1 MKVTLMTASP
11 RPRPTCPSWQEPKR
25 LSSGD
30 KIWILTD
37 VETST
42 SSFYSW
48 STEQEWFTVGAYDF
62 RSECIGF
69 FKFSLDDGRGL
80 LRAGLPAPP
89 WNAPQV
95 NGIEVSRLAHD
106 NGEAKGRFVVTVK
119 LVDIDPKLL
128 AITAAAKRAFWDAGL
143 NPNAEPG
150 MWSDLVAAVVQEK
163 KIESAALG
171 RTGLF
176 TAKDVEAVVGGGVN
190 VLPVLK
196 RLVNDGRLE
205 RFGRTRGT
213 QYLVR

>member
-1 MKVTLMTASP
+1 MTESP
-11 RPRPTCPSWQEPKR
+11 RPRPSCPSWQEPKR

-42 SSFYSW
+42 SSFYPW

-69 FKFSLDDGRGL
+69 FKFSLDDARGL

-89 WNAPQV
+89 WNAPQAS
-95 NGIEVSRLAHD
+95 GIEVSRLAHD

-119 LVDIDPKLL
+119 LVDIDPKL
-128 AITAAAKRAFWDAGL
+128 AGITAAAKRAFWDAGL
-143 NPNAEPG
+143 TPNAEPR
-150 MWSDLVAAVVQEK
+150 MWSDLAAAVAEQK
-163 KIESAALG
+163 KIESVALG

-176 TAKDVEAVVGGGVN
+176 TAKDVQAAVGIGAS

-196 RLVNDGRLE
+196 KLVEDGRLE

-213 QYLVR
+213 QYRVR